1 MPRSSLTP
9 GPGLPIRDSLA
20 VSWALDNAATAGTLN
35 GDWEEV
41 NFPGP
46 VQVEAVLGALAG
58 TITSASL
65 EIQAADADDADGD
78 PDSIIRVV
86 RFSDI
91 VATDDGLTFVVDAT
105 IWKKYARAVLV
116 TAGTNPDVIV
126 TVSLRQRGV
135 HAGQAGDPD
144 QIGSGSPDI
153 T

>member
-1 MPRSSLTP
+1 MPRPSLYP
-9 GPGLPIRDSLA
+9 GPGLPIRDALA
-20 VSWALDNAATAGTLN
+20 VSWALDSAATVGTYE
-35 GDWEEV
+35 GTWEAV

-46 VQVEAVLGALAG
+46 VQVEAVLGTLAG

-91 VATDDGLTFVVDAT
+91 LATDDGLTFVVDAT
-105 IWKKYARAVLV
+105 IWKPYARAVLV
-116 TAGTNPDVIV
+116 VAGTTPDVVV
-126 TVSLRQRGV
+126 TVTLRQRGV